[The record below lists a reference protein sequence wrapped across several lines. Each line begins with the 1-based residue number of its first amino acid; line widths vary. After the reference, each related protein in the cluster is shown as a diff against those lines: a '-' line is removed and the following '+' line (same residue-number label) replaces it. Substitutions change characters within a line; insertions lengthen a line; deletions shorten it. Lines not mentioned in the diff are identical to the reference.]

1 VGRDDC
7 FDIESGNAYCLERY
21 CGGEGVRPLAAEA
34 IFALFIQRRNKGIE
48 VAHHGASIGF
58 EPTAL
63 RETWYSDLVIAVELV
78 NCA

>member
-7 FDIESGNAYCLERY
+7 FDIESRNAYCLERY
-21 CGGEGVRPLAAEA
+21 CGGEGVWPLAAEA
-34 IFALFIQRRNKGIE
+34 IIFRLIQLLNKGIE
-48 VAHHGASIGF
+48 VAHHGASTGF